1 MAARSYRIQ
10 RPNWVYIALRWLM
23 IIGFSAMI
31 LVLEARSITSL
42 DDISDILLA
51 VLAGAVATA
60 VLGAILLI
68 RSLAVYSPL
77 IATPGDWLITAVFV
91 YVSQGEPL
99 VILVVAGLLMMSGI
113 LRYGPA
119 WGAFHAIGILLAALA
134 AKIAIGVAGGD
145 PLTVD
150 YIVDVG
156 LTNLPVL
163 IGLALLALV
172 TGTWSHTLDLS
183 NRRSSRQ
190 MRDAVE
196 ENKARMRVMVQ
207 RANAV
212 AEMGAVLIE
221 SLNYDRVLD
230 AAMDIGRLCVR
241 ADLSNRVASLV
252 LLVEGDEDLFIASAR
267 GINHNETHRT
277 FRGMRGIIAEAL
289 ETGDP
294 VIGGA
299 GKSDPELSRL
309 ASFSQIKSIL
319 CIPLRAHYDNYGVLL
334 FASTEPDAF
343 FEDLIDTLRAVGIQV
358 TLAIQNAVLFSTL
371 LQEKER
377 IIEIEENGRKALA
390 RDLHDV
396 PTQTISRVAMDLS
409 LLPKIAERAPEQL
422 ISEIEK
428 IRQMALRA
436 TAEIRHVMFTLRP
449 LALETQ
455 GLNEAL
461 RQLVEKTKSTFNQRI
476 DMDIDEN
483 ALLQLNDKQESALFY
498 LVEEAVNNAR
508 KYAKASLIK
517 LRVSLEGSLVIVRVV
532 DNGVG
537 FDPTKVSHKD
547 RDHLGMVNMRD
558 RAQGINASFDIE
570 SRPGMGTT
578 ITVSVPVDVIKIPAA
593 AVPSDDR
600 PDTKTRRSFQARRPE
615 REYNGPLSPS
625 T

>member
-60 VLGAILLI
+60 ILGAVLLI
-68 RSLAVYSPL
+68 RSLAAYSPL
-77 IATPGDWLITAVFV
+77 IVSPGDWVITAVFI

-113 LRYGPA
+113 LRYGPS
-119 WGAFHAIGILLAALA
+119 WGAFHAVGILLAALA
-134 AKIAIGVAGGD
+134 AKIAIGVAGNE

-172 TGTWSHTLDLS
+172 TGVWSHTLDLS
-183 NRRSSRQ
+183 NRRSSRL
-190 MRDAVE
+190 MRDAVT
-196 ENKARMRVMVQ
+196 ENEARMRLMVK

-241 ADLSNRVASLV
+241 ANLSNRVVSLV

-267 GINHNETHRT
+267 GVNHNETHRT

-309 ASFSQIKSIL
+309 VSFSQIKSML

-422 ISEIEK
+422 VAEIEK

-483 ALLQLNDKQESALFY
+483 ALLQLSDKQESALFY

-517 LRVSLEGSLVIVRVV
+517 LRVSLEGNLVIVRII

-537 FDPTKVSHKD
+537 FDPTKVTHKD

-558 RAQGINASFDIE
+558 RAQGINGSFDIE

-578 ITVSVPVDVIKIPAA
+578 ITVSVPVEVIKMPAS

-600 PDTKTRRSFQARRPE
+600 PDTKTRRSFQTRRPE
-615 REYNGPLSPS
+615 REYTGPLSPS